1 MPGSEQG
8 ESQYRTLYLNP
19 EPPKFPNLLITG
31 GFLARGCGYRCANT
45 SAEGT
50 RLIMD
55 IPRPSNARA
64 KMMRRIVL
72 GAAAILLIGG
82 VTYGLSRLRPAAPS
96 VDRATVWSDEVKRGP
111 MLRELRGIGTLIPE
125 DIQWI
130 PAQTEAQVDRI
141 VLKPGAIVK
150 SDSIILELS
159 NLTLKRDVLD
169 SEYQLKAAE
178 ADYAN
183 LKVQVNGELLN
194 QKAAE
199 AAVRSEYEQAK
210 IQHAVDEKL
219 AAEGIGST
227 VTAEL
232 SKVKEEQLG
241 VRVQLEGERTK
252 NTADAAQARLQAQ
265 QSHVDQ
271 QRALY
276 ELRHAELEALH
287 VRAGLNGVLQLVPVE
302 VGQHVLPGTNLARV
316 ADPKKLK
323 AEVKVAETQAK
334 DAVIGQKATV
344 DTRNGVVAGH
354 VSRIDP
360 SVQNGTVTV
369 DVAIDGPLPDGAR
382 PDLSVDGTIEVE
394 NLKDV
399 LYVGRPVHGAS
410 QSTISLFKLSSD
422 GSEANRVNV
431 KLGRSSV
438 NTVEI
443 LQGLQVGDRVI
454 LSDMSQWD
462 NYDRVRL
469 K

>member
-1 MPGSEQG
+1 
-8 ESQYRTLYLNP
+8 
-19 EPPKFPNLLITG
+19 
-31 GFLARGCGYRCANT
+31 
-45 SAEGT
+45 
-50 RLIMD
+50 MD
-55 IPRPSNARA
+55 IPRPSNKRA
-64 KMMRRIVL
+64 KMIRRIVL
-72 GAAAILLIGG
+72 GTIGVLLIAG
-82 VTYGLSRLRPAAPS
+82 VTWGLSRLRPAAPS

-111 MLRELRGIGTLIPE
+111 MLREVRGIGTLVPV

-141 VLKPGAIVK
+141 VLRPGAVVK
-150 SDSIILELS
+150 PDSIILELS

-169 SEYQLKAAE
+169 AEFLLKGAE

-183 LKVQVNGELLN
+183 LKVQVNSELLN

-210 IQHAVDEKL
+210 IQHEVDEKL

-227 VTAEL
+227 VTAQL

-241 VRVQLEGERTK
+241 VRLQLEGERTK
-252 NTADAAQARLQAQ
+252 ISSDAAQARLQAQ
-265 QSHVDQ
+265 MSHVEQ

-287 VRAGLNGVLQLVPVE
+287 VRAGISGVLQLVPVE
-302 VGQHVLPGTNLARV
+302 VGQHVTPGTNLARV

-323 AEVKVAETQAK
+323 AEIKVAETQAK
-334 DAVIGQKATV
+334 DLAIGQKASI
-344 DTRNGVVAGH
+344 DTRNGVVGGH
-354 VSRIDP
+354 VARIDP
-360 SVQNGTVTV
+360 AVQNGTVTV

-382 PDLSVDGTIEVE
+382 PDLSVDGTVEIE

-399 LYVGRPVHGAS
+399 LFVGRPVHGTS
-410 QSTISLFKLSSD
+410 QSTISLFKLTPD
-422 GSEANRVNV
+422 GSEASRVNV
-431 KLGRSSV
+431 KLGRTSV

-443 LQGLQVGDRVI
+443 VQGLQVGDRVI

-462 NYDRVRL
+462 TYDRIRL

>member
-1 MPGSEQG
+1 
-8 ESQYRTLYLNP
+8 
-19 EPPKFPNLLITG
+19 
-31 GFLARGCGYRCANT
+31 
-45 SAEGT
+45 
-50 RLIMD
+50 MD

-64 KMMRRIVL
+64 KMIRRIALLAV
-72 GAAAILLIGG
+72 AILVVVGA
-82 VTYGLSRLRPAAPS
+82 TYGLSRLRPAAPS

-111 MLRELRGIGTLIPE
+111 MLREVRGIGTLVPE

-130 PAQTEAQVDRI
+130 PAQTEGQVNRI
-141 VLKPGAIVK
+141 VLRPGAIVK

-159 NLTLKRDVLD
+159 NLTLRRDALD
-169 SEYQLKAAE
+169 AEFLLKAAE

-183 LKVQVNGELLN
+183 LKVQVNSELLN

-227 VTAEL
+227 VTAQL
-232 SKVKEEQLG
+232 SEVREEQLG
-241 VRVQLEGERTK
+241 VRLELEGERTK
-252 NTADAAQARLQAQ
+252 NSADTAKARLQAQ
-265 QSHVDQ
+265 MSHVDQ

-276 ELRHAELEALH
+276 ELRRAELEALH

-302 VGQHVLPGTNLARV
+302 VGQHVMPGTNLARV

-323 AEVKVAETQAK
+323 AEIKVAETQAK
-334 DAVIGQKATV
+334 DVVIGQKATI
-344 DTRNGVVAGH
+344 DTRNGVVVGH

-382 PDLSVDGTIEVE
+382 PDLSVDGTVEIE

-410 QSTISLFKLSSD
+410 QSTISLFKLTSD
-422 GSEANRVNV
+422 GSEAARVNV

-443 LQGLQVGDRVI
+443 LQGLRVGDRVI

>member
-1 MPGSEQG
+1 M
-8 ESQYRTLYLNP
+8 
-19 EPPKFPNLLITG
+19 I
-31 GFLARGCGYRCANT
+31 
-45 SAEGT
+45 
-50 RLIMD
+50 
-55 IPRPSNARA
+55 
-64 KMMRRIVL
+64 RRIVL
-72 GAAAILLIGG
+72 GAAAVLLIGG
-82 VTYGLSRLRPAAPS
+82 VTFGLSRLRPAAPT

-169 SEYQLKAAE
+169 AEYQLKAAE

-183 LKVQVNGELLN
+183 LKVQVNSELLN

-199 AAVRSEYEQAK
+199 AGVRSEYEQAK

-219 AAEGIGST
+219 AADGIGST

-232 SKVKEEQLG
+232 SKVKEEQLA
-241 VRVQLEGERTK
+241 VRVQLEADRTK

-265 QSHVDQ
+265 MSHVDQ

-323 AEVKVAETQAK
+323 AEIKVAETQAK

-344 DTRNGVVAGH
+344 DTRNGMVTGH

-360 SVQNGTVTV
+360 SVQNGTVTM

-410 QSTISLFKLSSD
+410 QSTISLFKLTPD
-422 GSEANRVNV
+422 GSEATRVNV